1 MPGFFVFEMN
11 VVEIR
16 LKRTG
21 GQKWLKVTNEKGQF
35 VRIPVDNEQISTLLS
50 DIARLSPK
58 LVASAVRSDD
68 ETIQA
73 IRQLEEITNKLK
85 SKLCSETSTHSTEGS

>member
-1 MPGFFVFEMN
+1 MN

-35 VRIPVDNEQISTLLS
+35 VRIPVGNEQISTLLS

-73 IRQLEEITNKLK
+73 IRRLEEITNKLK

>member
-1 MPGFFVFEMN
+1 MN

-58 LVASAVRSDD
+58 LVASAVRSDN
-68 ETIQA
+68 ETIQT
-73 IRQLEEITNKLK
+73 IRKLEEITNKLK